1 MVLPE
6 ARAVSFSNP
15 FFDLWTDKD
24 GHHRGNDN
32 EDSDGDDEDDY
43 DYDYNNHEE
52 DNGRFKIIITG
63 T

>member
-32 EDSDGDDEDDY
+32 EDSDDDDED

-52 DNGRFKIIITG
+52 DNGRLKIIIIG